1 MSPSYQQMK
10 AEFAEGQVKT
20 RWMNQMKGPW
30 DIPEVRKIE
39 EVCSVIWERKGKRLR
54 SQWVFWFGEAM
65 GLTTND
71 LNLYA
76 WAVEAIH
83 TATLLH
89 DDVIDK
95 APLRRGGPSA
105 NALFDN
111 SLPILSGDY
120 LLSDAI
126 FQLAE
131 QGHPRLMKLMCQAVK
146 EVTQG
151 EVLQY
156 EQMYQIPESPSY
168 FEELNQLKTSALLK
182 WAAQVGS
189 VLISGVE
196 DPKLSDFALRY
207 GSLYQFTDDILDV
220 RGTPTKESWQDLKEG
235 KVNEATYL
243 LLKEMPSLEK
253 KLAGEF
259 LQKKVSEESLK
270 TFQKSLKELRFESV
284 LEREITQR
292 RNFCLKT
299 LDYFSNVK
307 LQKTLRSLV
316 QFTVERLF

>member
-1 MSPSYQQMK
+1 MK

-30 DIPEVRKIE
+30 DSPEVKKIE
-39 EVCSVIWERKGKRLR
+39 NVCSVIWERKGKRLR
-54 SQWVFWFGEAM
+54 SQWVFWFGESSGFA
-65 GLTTND
+65 TQE

-95 APLRRGGPSA
+95 APKRRGGPSA

-131 QGHPRLMKLMCQAVK
+131 QGHHRLMKLMCQAVK

-156 EQMYQIPESPSY
+156 EH
-168 FEELNQLKTSALLK
+168 KH
-182 WAAQVGS
+182 
-189 VLISGVE
+189 
-196 DPKLSDFALRY
+196 
-207 GSLYQFTDDILDV
+207 
-220 RGTPTKESWQDLKEG
+220 
-235 KVNEATYL
+235 
-243 LLKEMPSLEK
+243 
-253 KLAGEF
+253 
-259 LQKKVSEESLK
+259 
-270 TFQKSLKELRFESV
+270 
-284 LEREITQR
+284 
-292 RNFCLKT
+292 
-299 LDYFSNVK
+299 
-307 LQKTLRSLV
+307 
-316 QFTVERLF
+316 